1 MHTVVARFHHDSR
14 DLSEIENDL
23 VAQGAEEAVITRY
36 TVAMT
41 IDADSR
47 EEATAMA
54 QQFLDGIGATR
65 TKITRHGIERAQA

>member
-14 DLSEIENDL
+14 DLSEIEKEL

-36 TVAMT
+36 TVA
-41 IDADSR
+41 ISINADSR

-54 QQFLDGIGATR
+54 QQLLDGIGATR
-65 TKITRHGIERAQA
+65 IKITKRAKA